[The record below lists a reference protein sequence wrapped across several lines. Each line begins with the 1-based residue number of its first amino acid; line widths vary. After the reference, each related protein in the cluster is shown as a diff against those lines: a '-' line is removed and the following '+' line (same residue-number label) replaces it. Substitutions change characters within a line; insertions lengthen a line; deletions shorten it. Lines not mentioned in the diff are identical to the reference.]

1 MTSSHRA
8 RGFTLIEV
16 MVVMVIIGILAAVI
30 VPKIMNRPNEARVVA
45 AKNDIRSI
53 ISALKLYRLDNG
65 QYPTQQQGLKAL
77 VQKPT
82 SGPAATDWR
91 RGGYLPRLPVDPWG
105 RPYQYLN
112 PGLHGRVDVFS
123 YGPNGQAHGMKGVI
137 GSWQL

>member
-1 MTSSHRA
+1 MQRS

-30 VPKIMNRPNEARVVA
+30 VPKIMNRPNEARIVA

-65 QYPTQQQGLKAL
+65 RYPTQQQGLKAL

-82 SGPAATDWR
+82 SGPAAPDWR
-91 RGGYLPRLPVDPWG
+91 SGGYLPRLPVDPWG
-105 RPYQYLN
+105 QPYQYLN
-112 PGLHGRVDVFS
+112 PGIHGGVDVFS
-123 YGPNGQAHGMKGVI
+123 YGPHGKGHGMKDVI

>member
-1 MTSSHRA
+1 MPYSQRS

-30 VPKIMNRPNEARVVA
+30 VPKIMNRPNEARIVA
-45 AKNDIRSI
+45 AKNGIRSI
-53 ISALKLYRLDNG
+53 VSALKLYRLDNG
-65 QYPTQQQGLKAL
+65 RYPTQQQGLKAL

-82 SGPAATDWR
+82 SGPAAPDWR
-91 RGGYLPRLPVDPWG
+91 TGGYLPRVPIDPWG

-112 PGLHGRVDVFS
+112 PGIHGRVDVFS
-123 YGPNGQAHGMKGVI
+123 YGPDGKGRGMKDVI

>member
-1 MTSSHRA
+1 MQKSLRS

-30 VPKIMNRPNEARVVA
+30 VPKIMNRPNQARIVA

-53 ISALKLYRLDNG
+53 VSALKLYRLDNG

-77 VQKPT
+77 VQKPS
-82 SGPAATDWR
+82 SGPAASDWR
-91 RGGYLPRLPVDPWG
+91 TGGYLPRLPVDPWG

-112 PGLHGRVDVFS
+112 PGIHGRVDVFS
-123 YGPNGQAHGMKGVI
+123 YGPHGKGHGMKDVI

>member
-1 MTSSHRA
+1 MVIQKQT

-30 VPKIMNRPNEARVVA
+30 VPKIMNRPNQARIVA

-53 ISALKLYRLDNG
+53 MSALKLYRLDNG

-77 VQKPT
+77 VKKPT
-82 SGPAATDWR
+82 SGPSAPDWR
-91 RGGYLPRLPVDPWG
+91 SGGYLPRLPVDPWG

-112 PGLHGRVDVFS
+112 PGIHGRVDVFS
-123 YGPNGQAHGMKGVI
+123 YGPHGQSHGMKGVI

>member
-1 MTSSHRA
+1 MPYSQRS

-30 VPKIMNRPNEARVVA
+30 VLKIMNRPNQARIVA

-53 ISALKLYRLDNG
+53 VSALKLYRLDNG

-77 VQKPT
+77 VQKPD
-82 SGPAATDWR
+82 SGPAASDWR
-91 RGGYLPRLPVDPWG
+91 TGGYLPRLPVDPWG

-112 PGLHGRVDVFS
+112 PGIHGRVDVFS
-123 YGPNGQAHGMKGVI
+123 YGPHGKGHGMKDVI

>member
-1 MTSSHRA
+1 MSTHMRS

-53 ISALKLYRLDNG
+53 ESALKLYRLDNG

-77 VQKPT
+77 VTKPS
-82 SGPAATDWR
+82 SGPAAPGWR
-91 RGGYLPRLPVDPWG
+91 SGGYLPRVPVDPWG
-105 RPYQYLN
+105 KPYQYLN
-112 PGLHGRVDVFS
+112 PGIHGRVDVFS
-123 YGPNGQAHGMKGVI
+123 YGPNGQSHGMKGVI

>member
-1 MTSSHRA
+1 MSKIQRS

-30 VPKIMNRPNEARVVA
+30 VPKIMNRPNQARIVA

-53 ISALKLYRLDNG
+53 MSALKLYRLDNG

-82 SGPAATDWR
+82 SGPAAPDWR
-91 RGGYLPRLPVDPWG
+91 TGGYLPRLPIDPWG

-112 PGLHGRVDVFS
+112 PGIHGRVDVFS
-123 YGPNGQAHGMKGVI
+123 YGPHGKGHDMKGVI

>member
-1 MTSSHRA
+1 MSKMQRS

-30 VPKIMNRPNEARVVA
+30 VPKIMNRPNEARIVA

-65 QYPTQQQGLKAL
+65 RYPTQQQGLKAL

-82 SGPAATDWR
+82 SGPAAPDWR
-91 RGGYLPRLPVDPWG
+91 SGGYLPRLPVDPWG
-105 RPYQYLN
+105 QPYQYLN
-112 PGLHGRVDVFS
+112 PGIHGGVDVFS
-123 YGPNGQAHGMKGVI
+123 YGPHGKGHGMKDVI